1 MSDLFIY
8 LNTFFIFYKPFSNFF
23 LKISLIMKLS
33 KKFEE
38 LILKQLE
45 SFGCSMGVTHL
56 VMYIASAKQETKA
69 SFEMIG
75 QWPQIDRLL
84 RSLEDDPSIKV
95 ASPNRRWY
103 PLQENDILLGVLR
116 VETDLKGGNW
126 PVSLDSR
133 LKALALSL
141 AKCVSIE
148 LERQNKNEEINYLK
162 NQVNFIIH
170 QLRNPLAAI
179 RTYAKLLIK
188 RLGSDDDS
196 IEIVERMIMEQKQIN
211 QYMDSFA
218 QLNSPIQLP
227 LEIGEERLLLPPN
240 LDNKKVITVQS
251 LLRPILERGKANANL
266 EHRDWT
272 EPSLWPDWTL
282 LPLKAKYAVIAEIV
296 ANLLE
301 NAFKYAQKDAEIGI
315 SIISKG
321 LIIFDDGKKITRNEN
336 EKIFQKGYR
345 GTAAKKKDGTGV
357 GLFLARKLAKQI
369 GGELKLLE
377 NYSIDNLEELKNF
390 QKKNIFYLELPI
402 KELHT

>member
-1 MSDLFIY
+1 
-8 LNTFFIFYKPFSNFF
+8 
-23 LKISLIMKLS
+23 
-33 KKFEE
+33 
-38 LILKQLE
+38 
-45 SFGCSMGVTHL
+45 
-56 VMYIASAKQETKA
+56 
-69 SFEMIG
+69 MIG

-84 RSLEDDPSIKV
+84 SSIEDDPSLKV
-95 ASPNRRWY
+95 SSPNRRWY

-133 LKALALSL
+133 LKALSISL

-148 LERQNKNEEINYLK
+148 LERQNKNEEVNYLK
-162 NQVNFIIH
+162 NQVNVIIH

-196 IEIVERMIMEQKQIN
+196 IEIVERMIIEQKQIN

-251 LLRPILERGKANANL
+251 LLRPILERGKANADL
-266 EHRDWT
+266 ETRDWI
-272 EPSLWPDWTL
+272 EPSLWPDWTIS
-282 LPLKAKYAVIAEIV
+282 PINAKYAVIAEI
-296 ANLLE
+296 
-301 NAFKYAQKDAEIGI
+301 
-315 SIISKG
+315 G
-321 LIIFDDGKKITRNEN
+321 LAITSNGLCIFDDGKKITKNEN
-336 EKIFQKGYR
+336 EKIFQKGFR
-345 GTAAKKKDGTGV
+345 GSAAKKKDGTGV

-369 GGELKLLE
+369 GGELSLLE
-377 NYSIDNLEELKNF
+377 KYTIDNNEVLNDLK
-390 QKKNIFYLELPI
+390 KKNIFYLELPI

>member
-1 MSDLFIY
+1 M
-8 LNTFFIFYKPFSNFF
+8 N
-23 LKISLIMKLS
+23 LS
-33 KKFEE
+33 KNFEE
-38 LILKQLE
+38 LVKKQLE

-56 VMYIASAKQETKA
+56 VMYLASAKQGTKA

-75 QWPQIDRLL
+75 QWPQIDKLL
-84 RSLEDDPSIKV
+84 ISIEDDPSLKV
-95 ASPNRRWY
+95 SSPNRRWY

-133 LKALALSL
+133 LKALSISL

-148 LERQNKNEEINYLK
+148 LERKNKNKEINFLK
-162 NQVNFIIH
+162 NQVNVIIH
-170 QLRNPLAAI
+170 QLRNPLAAL

-188 RLGSDDDS
+188 KLGSDVDS
-196 IEIVERMIMEQKQIN
+196 IEIVQRMIIEQKQIN

-218 QLNSPIQLP
+218 KLNSPIQLP
-227 LEIGEERLLLPPN
+227 LDIGEERLLLPPN
-240 LDNKKVITVQS
+240 LDNTKEITVKS
-251 LLRPILERGKANANL
+251 LLRPILERGKANAKL
-266 EHRDWT
+266 ENRDWV

-282 LPLKAKYAVIAEIV
+282 SPVNAKYAVIAEIV

-315 SIISKG
+315 TMTSKG
-321 LIIFDDGKKITRNEN
+321 LCIFDDGKKITKNEN
-336 EKIFQKGYR
+336 EKIFQKGFR
-345 GTAAKKKDGTGV
+345 GSAAKKKDGTGV

-369 GGELKLLE
+369 GGDLKLLG
-377 NYSIDNLEELKNF
+377 NYSTDHTEELNHLK
-390 QKKNIFYLELPI
+390 KKNIFYLELPT

>member
-1 MSDLFIY
+1 M
-8 LNTFFIFYKPFSNFF
+8 N
-23 LKISLIMKLS
+23 LS

-38 LILKQLE
+38 LIIKQLE
-45 SFGCSMGVTHL
+45 SFGCSMGVTNI
-56 VMYIASAKQETKA
+56 VMYLASAKQGTKA

-75 QWPQIDRLL
+75 QWPRIDRLL
-84 RSLEDDPSIKV
+84 TSIEDDPSLKV
-95 ASPNRRWY
+95 SSPNRRWY

-133 LKALALSL
+133 LKALSISL

-148 LERQNKNEEINYLK
+148 LERQNKNEEVNYLK
-162 NQVNFIIH
+162 NQVNVIIH

-196 IEIVERMIMEQKQIN
+196 IEIVERMIIEQKQIN

-240 LDNKKVITVQS
+240 LDNKKLITVQS
-251 LLRPILERGKANANL
+251 LLRPILERGKANADLGN
-266 EHRDWT
+266 RDWT
-272 EPSLWPDWTL
+272 EPSLWPDWTIS
-282 LPLKAKYAVIAEIV
+282 PLKAKYAVIAEIV

-301 NAFKYAQKDAEIGI
+301 NAFKYALKDAEIGLVI
-315 SIISKG
+315 TSNG
-321 LIIFDDGKKITRNEN
+321 LCIFDDGKKINKNEK
-336 EKIFQKGYR
+336 EKIFEKGYR
-345 GTAAKKKDGTGV
+345 GSAAKKKDGTGV

-369 GGELKLLE
+369 GGELRLLE
-377 NYSIDNLEELKNF
+377 NNSINNTEKLNNLK
-390 QKKNIFYLELPI
+390 KKNIFYLELPI
-402 KELHT
+402 KELHA